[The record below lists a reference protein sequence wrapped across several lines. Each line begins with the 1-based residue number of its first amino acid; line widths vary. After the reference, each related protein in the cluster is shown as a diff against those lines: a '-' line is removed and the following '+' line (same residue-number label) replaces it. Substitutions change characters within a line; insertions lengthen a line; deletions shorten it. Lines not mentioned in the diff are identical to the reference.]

1 MQLSFSDIREYGVP
15 LCRLGKGI
23 DVLHREVVP
32 DMQVGSEL
40 RGCGGPG
47 GFAQPPTLGKR
58 SVIFH

>member
-1 MQLSFSDIREYGVP
+1 M
-15 LCRLGKGI
+15 GKRI

-47 GFAQPPTLGKR
+47 GFAQPPTGLTPSQGGGKR